1 MAYLYPSAGGSVNPI
16 TAKLT
21 VNGATAPETSGNSA
35 WSKNLSIGVN
45 SSTNGGD
52 GGGLQVD
59 MFTVPANFTTGTLT
73 MTADGGTATLPVTVP
88 AG

>member
-1 MAYLYPSAGGSVNPI
+1 MGAGGSVDPI
-16 TAKLT
+16 TATLT
-21 VNGATAPETSGNSA
+21 ANGAAAPETSGNTA
-35 WSKNLSIGVN
+35 WSKNLGIGAN
-45 SSTNGGD
+45 GATNGGD

-59 MFTVPANFTTGTLT
+59 MFTVPANFSAGTLT